1 MNENQYNLTDLQLE
15 LKEMVRDFAKKELE
29 PIVAEYDVSGEYP
42 MHVYEK
48 VAEMGI
54 NTMFIPEEYGGMGL
68 DTKTCC
74 VIREELG
81 RVDVGFTISVGSNGL
96 ALTPVLLAGTEEQKK
111 MFSQYI
117 VDGGFA
123 AYALTEPDGGS
134 DAAHARTK
142 AVKKGNDWV
151 INGRKC
157 FITNGPL
164 ASVYTVFCATEDG
177 MTAFIV
183 ERDREGVSVGAHEN
197 KMGIRLS
204 QTSDVVFDDVVV
216 PDDHRL
222 GAVGQGFK
230 LAMNTLNRTR
240 PGGSATV
247 VGLMQHCVDLCV
259 DYAKTRV
266 VFGKPI
272 AKFQAIQF
280 MIADMQ
286 MKTMAS
292 RLMAYHAA
300 ELIDRGIADPMVGAC
315 TKCFCGDNAVEIA
328 TNAIQ
333 VHGGYGYSRDYPVEK
348 LLRDAKIY
356 QIFEGTNQIQRMTIA
371 ANLLK

>member
-1 MNENQYNLTDLQLE
+1 M
-15 LKEMVRDFAKKELE
+15 
-29 PIVAEYDVSGEYP
+29 
-42 MHVYEK
+42 
-48 VAEMGI
+48 
-54 NTMFIPEEYGGMGL
+54 
-68 DTKTCC
+68 
-74 VIREELG
+74 
-81 RVDVGFTISVGSNGL
+81 
-96 ALTPVLLAGTEEQKK
+96 
-111 MFSQYI
+111 
-117 VDGGFA
+117 
-123 AYALTEPDGGS
+123 
-134 DAAHARTK
+134 
-142 AVKKGNDWV
+142 
-151 INGRKC
+151 
-157 FITNGPL
+157 
-164 ASVYTVFCATEDG
+164 
-177 MTAFIV
+177 
-183 ERDREGVSVGAHEN
+183 
-197 KMGIRLS
+197 
-204 QTSDVVFDDVVV
+204 
-216 PDDHRL
+216 
-222 GAVGQGFK
+222 
-230 LAMNTLNRTR
+230 TR